1 VAMLKFAWMFLL
13 LTSVSAFL
21 AYSGLA
27 GASLA
32 PAKFLAFLFAILFIM
47 FLVLAV
53 YASRR
58 LV

>member
-1 VAMLKFAWMFLL
+1 MLKFAWMFLL
-13 LTSVSAFL
+13 FSSVSAFL

-32 PAKFLAFLFAILFIM
+32 PAKFLAFLFAILFLM
-47 FLVLAV
+47 FLVLAL